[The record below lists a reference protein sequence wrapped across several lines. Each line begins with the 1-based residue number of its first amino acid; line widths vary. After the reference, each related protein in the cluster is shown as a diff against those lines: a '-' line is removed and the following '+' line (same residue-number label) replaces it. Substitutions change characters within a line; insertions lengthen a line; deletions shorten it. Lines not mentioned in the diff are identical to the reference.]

1 MVHFS
6 FFLFHNAAMRFANKK
21 NSAVA
26 ESNYDIKN
34 KDIVWKYRLNAI
46 QTLSQ
51 VSYAPMCS
59 FEFFCRFRL
68 TISSNVGYYTVGI
81 LFCQALF
88 SKNLKI
94 HYIAST
100 ANFFEHRTI
109 GALRRWHQRAIRST
123 TQLSLQPLSTDPPNS
138 VLTQICQKIHFSKF
152 YEKSKSLFSE
162 KPLNRKTN
170 SCKSIFTVL

>member
-1 MVHFS
+1 MTKSGSASWWRRSGSNRLPFECHS
-6 FFLFHNAAMRFANKK
+6 NALPGELRPH
-21 NSAVA
+21 
-26 ESNYDIKN
+26 D
-34 KDIVWKYRLNAI
+34 
-46 QTLSQ
+46 
-51 VSYAPMCS
+51 S
-59 FEFFCRFRL
+59 FEFFCRL
-68 TISSNVGYYTVGI
+68 KLSISSNVGYYTVE
-81 LFCQALF
+81 FTACQALF
-88 SKNLKI
+88 FFFFKI